1 MRKVGPHARLGL
13 VVAAAVLAADLAT
26 KRAVLDGLDIA
37 VAPVRVAPFLD
48 LTLVWNRG
56 ISYGLLEQDTPAGR
70 WLLVAVT
77 AAATVALLFWLLRTK
92 SLLTAASLGLVVGGA
107 IGNGI
112 DRVVYGAVIDFV
124 HFHVGSFSWYV
135 FNLADAAIVAGA
147 AGLVFEAVRGGPI
160 DAAKGGSDG

>member
-1 MRKVGPHARLGL
+1 MRKAGPHARLGL

-112 DRVVYGAVIDFV
+112 DRVVYGAVVDFV

>member
-1 MRKVGPHARLGL
+1 MRKVGPQARLGL
-13 VVAAAVLAADLAT
+13 VVAAVVLAADLAT
-26 KRAVLDGLDIA
+26 KRAVLDGLDLA
-37 VAPVRVAPFLD
+37 LGPVRVAPFLD

-56 ISYGLLEQDTPAGR
+56 ISYGLLEQDTVLGR
-70 WLLVAVT
+70 WLLVSIT
-77 AAATVALLFWLLRTK
+77 AAATVALLVWLLRTR
-92 SLLTAASLGLVVGGA
+92 SVLTATSLGLVVGGA

-124 HFHVGSFSWYV
+124 HFHVGDFSWYV

-147 AGLVFEAVRGGPI
+147 AGLVLEAVRGGPI

>member
-1 MRKVGPHARLGL
+1 MSKAGPHARLGL

-112 DRVVYGAVIDFV
+112 DRVVYGAVVDFV

>member
-13 VVAAAVLAADLAT
+13 VVAAVVLAADLAT
-26 KRAVLDGLDIA
+26 KRAVIDGLDLA
-37 VAPVRVAPFLD
+37 LGPVRVAPFLD

-56 ISYGLLEQDTPAGR
+56 ISYGLLEQDTVLGR
-70 WLLVAVT
+70 WLLVGIT
-77 AAATVALLFWLLRTK
+77 AAATVALLVWLLRTR
-92 SLLTAASLGLVVGGA
+92 SLLTATSLGLVVGGA

-147 AGLVFEAVRGGPI
+147 AGLVLEAVRGGPI